1 MPTRSPEGTDSP
13 AWPSLPGPLG
23 AWQDSGKEL
32 MLRNVDG
39 GSSPRASSL
48 AAVGTTSRHLRVAR
62 GRLDGDED
70 LSAGQS
76 GVGLGGKVMTTC
88 LCCSFQASPLL
99 VFWEPQCLPTMAWLL
114 QLPGFLARCAGRM
127 ACFRG
132 EHGREGW
139 RSGLSIPSGSP
150 QQGYCP
156 GRGEGFRSQS
166 GIFRW
171 WGGVITSSHLRLR
184 CALCWRE
191 QIQQILSSPFSCL
204 PLGFQKCL
212 RWPNGIAHPGRRLDD
227 IRPDPCRFADS
238 IGRIAKVEWLA
249 QGCRA
254 DVLHVLCS
262 LSWQSSWLPRVNL
275 SIAI

>member
-1 MPTRSPEGTDSP
+1 
-13 AWPSLPGPLG
+13 
-23 AWQDSGKEL
+23 

-48 AAVGTTSRHLRVAR
+48 AAVGTTSCHLRVAR

-76 GVGLGGKVMTTC
+76 GAGPGGKVMTTC
-88 LCCSFQASPLL
+88 LRCSFQASPLL
-99 VFWEPQCLPTMAWLL
+99 VFWEPRCLPTMAWLL

-150 QQGYCP
+150 RAGLLP
-156 GRGEGFRSQS
+156 GA
-166 GIFRW
+166 
-171 WGGVITSSHLRLR
+171 WGGVLLPERDIPMVGGAVIASSHLRPR

-227 IRPDPCRFADS
+227 IRPDPCHFADS
-238 IGRIAKVEWLA
+238 IGRIVNVEWLA
-249 QGCRA
+249 QGCQV
-254 DVLHVLCS
+254 DVLRALCS
-262 LSWQSSWLPRVNL
+262 LSWHSSWLPGMNL